1 MNKDS
6 TFEYL
11 QLQLQSF
18 VDEKENKEEL
28 EKLKE
33 ETLFLFV
40 KAGLKE
46 KSLKKE
52 GGIEHLTSLA
62 NFSMLYNLSMLIEK
76 KKEKLEKLS

>member
-1 MNKDS
+1 MNKES

-18 VDEKENKEEL
+18 VDEKENFEEL

-52 GGIEHLTSLA
+52 GGIEYLTSLA